1 MFCAENCI
9 GESDRL
15 LSFSRLPRS
24 SLLNR
29 ARACC
34 ASSRS
39 MLTLLLLWG
48 VLSGVALSEE
58 RPAADTIITN
68 ANIWTVDRNHPK
80 AEAVAILNQ
89 RIVAVGTSVEMDAW
103 RGPRTRIIDAGGK
116 LLLPGFNDAHVHF
129 VSGGFQLDQVQLT
142 EAKTRG
148 EFVQRI
154 AAQTKKLKK
163 GEWILGGEWDEQ
175 NWSPA
180 ELPTHEWI
188 DAVTLDNPVFIE
200 RHDGHESLAN
210 GLAMKLANV
219 TAETKAPPGGEIVR
233 DAQGNPTGIFKDAAQ
248 ALIEKLI
255 PEPTAASRIKA
266 AKRALEYAAS
276 LGVTS
281 LQDMVPA
288 YGDIEA
294 YSVLAERGELTARIY
309 AAPSET
315 RWRDQ
320 ARIGLRHAFGSDF
333 LRLGAVKGFA
343 DGSLG
348 STTAY
353 FFQPYVD
360 APNSRGLLSE
370 EMQPISGMRERLAAA
385 DRAGL
390 QLCIHAIGDQAIS
403 TILDIFQ
410 DIEKTNGNRDRRWRI
425 EHAQHMAPKDF
436 QRFARLRA
444 IASMQPYHAI
454 DDGQWAERRIGP
466 IRAKTTYAFRTFLDN
481 GVRLAF
487 GTDWTVAPLNPMLG
501 LYAAVTRATLDGK
514 HPNGWVPEQKITIE
528 QAIEA
533 YTMGSAY
540 AEFEE
545 KEKGSITPGK
555 LADLVLVSDDLLK
568 IDPPAIRDAK
578 VEMTMVDGKIV
589 YGGPPQ

>member
-1 MFCAENCI
+1 
-9 GESDRL
+9 
-15 LSFSRLPRS
+15 
-24 SLLNR
+24 
-29 ARACC
+29 
-34 ASSRS
+34 
-39 MLTLLLLWG
+39 MLTVIAMLWG
-48 VLSGVALSEE
+48 TVFAEDH
-58 RPAADTIITN
+58 PAADTIITN
-68 ANIWTVDRNHPK
+68 ANVWTVDRNHPK

-89 RIVAVGTSVEMDAW
+89 RIVAVGTSIEMDAW
-103 RGPRTRIIDAGGK
+103 RSPRTRIIDAGGK

-129 VSGGFQLDQVQLT
+129 VLGGFQLDQVQLT
-142 EAKTRG
+142 DTKNRE

-154 AAQTKKLKK
+154 AAQAKKLKK
-163 GEWILGGEWDEQ
+163 GEWVLGGEWDEQ

-188 DAVTLDNPVFIE
+188 DAVTPDNPVFIE

-210 GLAMKLANV
+210 ALAMKLADV
-219 TAETKAPPGGEIVR
+219 TVETKAPPGGEIVR
-233 DAQGNPTGIFKDAAQ
+233 DPQGNPTGVFKDAAKS
-248 ALIEKLI
+248 LIEKVI
-255 PEPTAASRIKA
+255 PEPTPAARIRA
-266 AKRALEYAAS
+266 AKRALEHAAA

-281 LQDMVPA
+281 VQDMVPT

-309 AAPSET
+309 VAPTET

-320 ARIGLRHAFGSDF
+320 ARIGVRHAFGSDF
-333 LRLGAVKGFA
+333 LRMGAVKGFA

-360 APNSRGLLSE
+360 APNTRGLLSD
-370 EMQPISGMRERLAAA
+370 EMQPISGMRERLIGA
-385 DRAGL
+385 DKAGL
-390 QLCIHAIGDQAIS
+390 QICIHAIGDQAIS
-403 TILDIFQ
+403 TVLDIFQ
-410 DIEKTNGNRDRRWRI
+410 DVQKANGSRDRRWRI

-436 QRFARLRA
+436 QRFANLRV

-454 DDGQWAERRIGP
+454 DDGQWADRRIGP

-514 HPNGWVPEQKITIE
+514 HPSGWVPEQKITIE
-528 QAIEA
+528 EAVEA
-533 YTMGSAY
+533 YTTGSAY
-540 AEFEE
+540 AEFQE
-545 KEKGSITPGK
+545 KDKGSITPGK

-568 IDPPAIRDAK
+568 IDPRAIRDAK

-589 YGGPPQ
+589 YGGSPQ

>member
-1 MFCAENCI
+1 M
-9 GESDRL
+9 L
-15 LSFSRLPRS
+15 LRCRPLFRPAHISTTLMVI
-24 SLLNR
+24 
-29 ARACC
+29 
-34 ASSRS
+34 S
-39 MLTLLLLWG
+39 MLWG
-48 VLSGVALSEE
+48 TPFAQE

-68 ANIWTVDRNHPK
+68 ANVWTVDRNHLK

-89 RIVAVGTSVEMDAW
+89 RIVAVGTSVEMDGW
-103 RGPRTRIIDAGGK
+103 RGPQTRIVDAGGK

-142 EAKTRG
+142 DAKTRQ
-148 EFVQRI
+148 ELVQRI
-154 AAQTKKLKK
+154 ATQTKKLKK

-175 NWSPA
+175 NWSPP

-188 DAVTLDNPVFIE
+188 DAITPDNPVFIE

-210 GLAMKLANV
+210 ALAMKLANV
-219 TAETKAPPGGEIVR
+219 TAETKAPAGGEIVR
-233 DAQGNPTGIFKDAAQ
+233 DSQGSPTGVFKDAAQ
-248 ALIEKLI
+248 SLIGKSI
-255 PEPTAASRIKA
+255 PEPTQAARIKA
-266 AKRALEYAAS
+266 AKRALEHAAS
-276 LGVTS
+276 VGVTS
-281 LQDMVPA
+281 IQDMVPA

-294 YSVLAERGELTARIY
+294 YAVLAEKGELTARVY
-309 AAPSET
+309 AAPIET

-320 ARIGLRHAFGSDF
+320 AKIGLRRGFGSDF
-333 LRLGAVKGFA
+333 LRIGAVKGFA

-353 FFQPYVD
+353 FFQAYVD
-360 APNSRGLLSE
+360 APNTRGLLSD
-370 EMQPISGMRERLAAA
+370 EMQPISGMRERLSGA
-385 DRAGL
+385 DKAGL

-410 DIEKTNGNRDRRWRI
+410 EIEKTNGNRDRRWRI

-436 QRFARLRA
+436 QRFTNLRV

-466 IRAKTTYAFRTFLDN
+466 IRAKTTYAFRTFLDS

-487 GTDWTVAPLNPMLG
+487 GTDWTVAPLNPMFG

-514 HPNGWVPEQKITIE
+514 HPNGWIPEQKITIE
-528 QAIEA
+528 EAIEA
-533 YTMGSAY
+533 YTLGSAY
-540 AEFEE
+540 AEFQE

-568 IDPPAIRDAK
+568 IDPRAIRDAK

>member
-1 MFCAENCI
+1 MFSEPNCI
-9 GESDRL
+9 GENARL
-15 LSFSRLPRS
+15 SLFAQRFGYWLPHSRDAACPVSSTLMIICLALGTSF
-24 SLLNR
+24 
-29 ARACC
+29 AQ
-34 ASSRS
+34 
-39 MLTLLLLWG
+39 
-48 VLSGVALSEE
+48 E
-58 RPAADTIITN
+58 RPSADAIITN
-68 ANIWTVDRNHPK
+68 ANVWTVDRNHPK

-103 RGPRTRIIDAGGK
+103 RGPQTRLIDAGGK

-142 EAKTRG
+142 DAKTRE
-148 EFVQRI
+148 EFVRRI
-154 AAQTKKLKK
+154 AEQAKKLKK

-175 NWSPA
+175 NWSPP
-180 ELPTHEWI
+180 ELPSHEWI
-188 DAVTLDNPVFIE
+188 DSVTPDNPVFIE

-210 GLAMKLANV
+210 ALAMNLASV
-219 TAETKAPPGGEIVR
+219 TTETKAPPGGEIVR
-233 DAQGNPTGIFKDAAQ
+233 DPQGNPTGIFKDAAQ
-248 ALIEKLI
+248 PLIAKVI
-255 PEPTAASRIKA
+255 PEPTPAARIRA
-266 AKRALEYAAS
+266 ARRALEHAAS

-281 LQDMVPA
+281 VQDMVPT

-294 YSVLAERGELTARIY
+294 YSVLAERGELTVRIY
-309 AAPSET
+309 VAPSET

-333 LRLGAVKGFA
+333 LRVGAVKGFA

-360 APNSRGLLSE
+360 APSTRGLLSD
-370 EMQPISGMRERLAAA
+370 EMQPISGMRERLTGA
-385 DRAGL
+385 DKAGL

-403 TILDIFQ
+403 TVLDIFQ
-410 DIEKTNGNRDRRWRI
+410 DVQKANGTRDRRWRI

-436 QRFARLRA
+436 QRFANLRV

-514 HPNGWVPEQKITIE
+514 HPNGWVPEQKIKIE
-528 QAIEA
+528 EAIEA

-540 AEFEE
+540 AEFQE
-545 KEKGSITPGK
+545 KDKGSITPGK

-568 IDPPAIRDAK
+568 IDPKAIRDAK

>member
-1 MFCAENCI
+1 M
-9 GESDRL
+9 L
-15 LSFSRLPRS
+15 LVT
-24 SLLNR
+24 
-29 ARACC
+29 A
-34 ASSRS
+34 
-39 MLTLLLLWG
+39 MLVLAA
-48 VLSGVALSEE
+48 LSGPAFAQEH
-58 RPAADTIITN
+58 PAADTIITN

-89 RIVAVGTSVEMDAW
+89 RIIAVGTSVEMDGW

-142 EAKTRG
+142 DAKTHD

-154 AAQTKKLKK
+154 AAQARKLKK

-175 NWSPA
+175 NWSPP
-180 ELPTHEWI
+180 ELPTHDWI
-188 DAVTLDNPVFIE
+188 DQVAPDNPVFIE

-210 GLAMKLANV
+210 ALAMKLANV
-219 TAETKAPPGGEIVR
+219 TSETKAPAGGEVVR
-233 DAQGNPTGIFKDAAQ
+233 DPQGNPTGIFKDAAQ
-248 ALIEKLI
+248 ALIGKVI
-255 PEPTAASRIKA
+255 PEPTAAARIRA
-266 AKRALEYAAS
+266 AKRALEHAAS

-281 LQDMVPA
+281 VQDMVPA
-288 YGDIEA
+288 YGDVEA

-309 AAPSET
+309 VAPTET

-320 ARIGLRHAFGSDF
+320 AKIGVRHAFGSDF

-360 APNSRGLLSE
+360 APNTRGLLSD
-370 EMQPISGMRERLAAA
+370 EMQPISGMRERLTGA

-390 QLCIHAIGDQAIS
+390 QLCVHAIGDQAIS
-403 TILDIFQ
+403 TVLDIFQ
-410 DIEKTNGNRDRRWRI
+410 EVQKTNGNRDRRWRI

-436 QRFARLRA
+436 QRFANLHV

-514 HPNGWVPEQKITIE
+514 HPNGWVPEQKVKIE
-528 QAIEA
+528 EAIEA
-533 YTMGSAY
+533 YTLGSAY
-540 AEFEE
+540 AEFQER
-545 KEKGSITPGK
+545 EKGSITPGK

-568 IDPPAIRDAK
+568 VDPRAIRDAK

>member
-1 MFCAENCI
+1 V
-9 GESDRL
+9 
-15 LSFSRLPRS
+15 S
-24 SLLNR
+24 SLLLLFR
-29 ARACC
+29 SHLLFLTAMPILAAFC
-34 ASSRS
+34 A
-39 MLTLLLLWG
+39 TA
-48 VLSGVALSEE
+48 VAQE
-58 RPAADTIITN
+58 RPAADTIISN
-68 ANIWTVDRNHPK
+68 ANVWTVDRNHPK

-89 RIVAVGTSVEMDAW
+89 RIVAVGTSVEMDGW

-142 EAKTRG
+142 DAKTRE

-154 AAQTKKLKK
+154 AAQAKKLKK

-180 ELPTHEWI
+180 ELPVHDWI
-188 DAVTLDNPVFIE
+188 DSVTPDNPVFIE

-210 GLAMKLANV
+210 ALAMKLANV
-219 TAETKAPPGGEIVR
+219 TAETKAPAGGEIVR
-233 DAQGNPTGIFKDAAQ
+233 DAPGNPTGIFKDAAQ
-248 ALIEKLI
+248 SLIGKVL
-255 PEPTAASRIKA
+255 PEPTPVARVRA

-281 LQDMVPA
+281 LQEMAPS

-309 AAPSET
+309 AAPIET

-320 ARIGLRHAFGSDF
+320 ARIGVRHAFGSDY
-333 LRLGAVKGFA
+333 LRVGAVKAFA

-360 APNSRGLLSE
+360 APNSRGLLSD
-370 EMQPISGMRERLAAA
+370 EMQPISGMRDRLTGA
-385 DRAGL
+385 DKAGL
-390 QLCIHAIGDQAIS
+390 QLCVHAIGDQAIS
-403 TILDIFQ
+403 TVLDIFQ
-410 DIEKTNGNRDRRWRI
+410 DIEKANGNRDRRWRI

-436 QRFARLRA
+436 QRFGRLHV

-466 IRAKTTYAFRTFLDN
+466 IRAKTTYAFRAFLDN

-514 HPNGWVPEQKITIE
+514 HPNGWIPEQKIKIE
-528 QAIEA
+528 EAIEA

-540 AEFEE
+540 AEVQE
-545 KEKGSITPGK
+545 KEKGSITAGK

-568 IDPPAIRDAK
+568 IDPHAIRDAK
-578 VEMTMVDGKIV
+578 VEMTMVDGKVI

>member
-1 MFCAENCI
+1 
-9 GESDRL
+9 
-15 LSFSRLPRS
+15 
-24 SLLNR
+24 
-29 ARACC
+29 
-34 ASSRS
+34 
-39 MLTLLLLWG
+39 
-48 VLSGVALSEE
+48 
-58 RPAADTIITN
+58 
-68 ANIWTVDRNHPK
+68 
-80 AEAVAILNQ
+80 
-89 RIVAVGTSVEMDAW
+89 MDGW

-142 EAKTRG
+142 DAKTRE

-154 AAQTKKLKK
+154 AAQAKKLKK

-180 ELPTHEWI
+180 ELPVHDWI
-188 DAVTLDNPVFIE
+188 DSVTPDNPVFIE

-210 GLAMKLANV
+210 ALAMKLANV
-219 TAETKAPPGGEIVR
+219 TAETKAPAGGEIVR
-233 DAQGNPTGIFKDAAQ
+233 DAPGNPTGIFKDAAQ
-248 ALIEKLI
+248 SLIGKVL
-255 PEPTAASRIKA
+255 PEPTPVARVRA

-281 LQDMVPA
+281 LQEMAPS

-309 AAPSET
+309 AAPIET

-320 ARIGLRHAFGSDF
+320 ARIGVRHAFGSDY
-333 LRLGAVKGFA
+333 LRVGAVKAFA

-360 APNSRGLLSE
+360 APNSRGLLSD
-370 EMQPISGMRERLAAA
+370 EMQPISGMRDRLTGA
-385 DRAGL
+385 DKAGL
-390 QLCIHAIGDQAIS
+390 QLCVHAIGDQAIS
-403 TILDIFQ
+403 TVLDIFQ
-410 DIEKTNGNRDRRWRI
+410 DIEKANGNRDRRWRI

-436 QRFARLRA
+436 QRFGRLHV

-466 IRAKTTYAFRTFLDN
+466 IRAKTTYAFRAFLDN

-514 HPNGWVPEQKITIE
+514 HPNGWIPEQKIKIE
-528 QAIEA
+528 EAIEA

-540 AEFEE
+540 AEFQE
-545 KEKGSITPGK
+545 KEKGSITAGK

-568 IDPPAIRDAK
+568 IDPHAIRDAK
-578 VEMTMVDGKIV
+578 VEMTMVDGKVI